1 MFMSLI
7 RKRRSIRKFQ
17 DRPVA
22 KEKIDQIL
30 EAALRSPSSRGN
42 NPWHFVVVTEK
53 SKLEALSQA
62 KPHGASFLKDAP
74 LGIAVCADAAKSDVW
89 VEDASIAAIMIQLA
103 AESLELGSCW
113 IQFRERMYGE
123 NRTAE
128 EYVAEQL
135 GFPPG
140 LKLLAV
146 IAIGIPDE
154 VKKPRPSGEL
164 LRDRVHAGG
173 FGRPY
178 F

>member
-7 RKRRSIRKFQ
+7 RKRRSIRVFQ
-17 DRPVA
+17 DRPVV
-22 KEKIDQIL
+22 KEKVDLIL

-53 SKLEALSQA
+53 PMLAAIAQA

-74 LGIAVCADAAKSDVW
+74 LGILVCADASKSDVW
-89 VEDASIAAIMIQLA
+89 VEDAAIATLMIQLA

-113 IQFRERMYGE
+113 IQFRERRQGE
-123 NRTAE
+123 TRTSE
-128 EYVAEQL
+128 EYIAEQL
-135 GFPPG
+135 RLPAGM
-140 LKLLAV
+140 KVLAAV
-146 IAIGIPDE
+146 AIGAPAE
-154 VKKPRPSGEL
+154 SKKPRPAAEL
-164 LRDRVHAGG
+164 LRERVYAGS

>member
-17 DRPVA
+17 DRPVE
-22 KEKIDQIL
+22 KEKLDLIL

-42 NPWHFVVVTEK
+42 NPWHFVVVTDK
-53 SKLEALSQA
+53 AKLAALSRA

-74 LGIAVCADAAKSDVW
+74 IGIAVCADAAKSDVW

-113 IQFRERMYGE
+113 IQFRERMHAE
-123 NRTAE
+123 KRTAE

-135 GFPPG
+135 GLPPG

-146 IAIGIPDE
+146 VAIGIPDE
-154 VKKPRPSGEL
+154 VKQPRTASEL
-164 LRDRVHAGG
+164 LRDSVHAGM
-173 FGRPY
+173 FGRPW

>member
-7 RKRRSIRKFQ
+7 RKRRSIRKFKE
-17 DRPVA
+17 RPVE
-22 KEKIDQIL
+22 KEKLDLIL

-42 NPWHFVVVTEK
+42 NPWHFVVVTDK
-53 SKLEALSQA
+53 AMLEALSRA

-113 IQFRERMYGE
+113 IQFRERMHGQT
-123 NRTAE
+123 RTAE
-128 EYVAEQL
+128 DYVAERL
-135 GFPPG
+135 GLAPG

-146 IAIGIPDE
+146 VAIGAPDE
-154 VKKPRPSGEL
+154 VKQARPASEL
-164 LRDRVHAGG
+164 LRERVHAGA
-173 FGRPY
+173 FGKPY

>member
-1 MFMSLI
+1 MFMPLI
-7 RKRRSIRKFQ
+7 RKRRSIRAFQ

-22 KEKIDQIL
+22 KEKVDLIL

-53 SKLEALSQA
+53 PMLAALSQA

-74 LGIAVCADAAKSDVW
+74 LGIVVCADASKSDVW
-89 VEDASIAAIMIQLA
+89 VEDCSIAAILIQLA

-113 IQFRERMYGE
+113 IQFRERRQGE
-123 NRTAE
+123 ARTSE
-128 EYVAEQL
+128 EYIAEQL
-135 GFPPG
+135 QLPAGM
-140 LKLLAV
+140 KVLAAV
-146 IAIGIPDE
+146 AIGTPAE
-154 VKKPRPSGEL
+154 SKKPRPAEEL
-164 LRDRVHAGG
+164 LRERVHAGS

>member
-7 RKRRSIRKFQ
+7 RKRRSIRKFK

-22 KEKIDQIL
+22 KETLDLIL

-42 NPWHFVVVTEK
+42 NPWHFVVVTDRA
-53 SKLEALSQA
+53 KLEALSRA
-62 KPHGASFLKDAP
+62 KPHGAAFLKDAP

-89 VEDASIAAIMIQLA
+89 VEDASIAAIIIQLA
-103 AESLELGSCW
+103 AESLGLGSCW
-113 IQFRERMYGE
+113 IQFRERMHGE

-135 GFPPG
+135 GLPPG

-146 IAIGIPDE
+146 VAIGIPDE
-154 VKKPRPSGEL
+154 VKKPRPAGEL
-164 LRDRVHAGG
+164 LRDRVHAGMY
-173 FGRPY
+173 GRPY